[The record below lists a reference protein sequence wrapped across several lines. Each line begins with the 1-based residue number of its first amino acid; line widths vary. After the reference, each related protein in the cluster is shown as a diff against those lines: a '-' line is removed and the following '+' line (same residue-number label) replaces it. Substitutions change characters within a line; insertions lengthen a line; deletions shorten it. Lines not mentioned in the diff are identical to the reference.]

1 MLSHRPSCLFSR
13 AVPQAGRIR
22 AGTTKVV
29 RQQMEAQVCSV
40 YSGRQGIEGRASVL
54 HSHRVMASGCI
65 SGEKERLMTD
75 RVSRAR
81 THAYTDAYI
90 HARTYAGTK
99 ARPHIHA
106 RQNIRTHNHTV
117 TPTLTRKHSLSLSA
131 CLSACLPALHY
142 FLDCS
147 QFDTGR
153 WPSSINHSFVLSL
166 SSI

>member
-1 MLSHRPSCLFSR
+1 MLSHRPTCLFIR

-22 AGTTKVV
+22 AGTPKVV

-40 YSGRQGIEGRASVL
+40 HSGRQGIEGRASVL

-65 SGEKERLMTD
+65 SGEKERLMNRVYTD
-75 RVSRAR
+75 AYTR

-106 RQNIRTHNHTV
+106 RQNIR
-117 TPTLTRKHSLSLSA
+117 LSLSVSVCLSA
-131 CLSACLPALHY
+131 CLSVCL
-142 FLDCS
+142 S
-147 QFDTGR
+147 QSGLYKLTSLGFDR
-153 WPSSINHSFVLSL
+153 PVEQSILTATFM
-166 SSI
+166 